1 MKKLST
7 LILTAFTLSVMATTA
22 LASGNEYRDSRSDS
36 DDDRYEYTDSDRYRD
51 DDRGEYGKN
60 YREHERGE
68 KGDRY
73 KDDDDRS
80 SRFSEGENEFYGTI
94 KLWTSPGRFK
104 GGSKRD
110 LPERYFPRQKDRNQ
124 RLNKS
129 FQRNRSDDERQPT
142 RVAVH
147 QAGNRILPAQHRLPT
162 SAAF

>member
-7 LILTAFTLSVMATTA
+7 LILTGFTLSVIATTA
-22 LASGNEYRDSRSDS
+22 LASGNEYRDSHSDS
-36 DDDRYEYTDSDRYRD
+36 DDDRYEYSDSDRYRD

-94 KLWTSPGRFK
+94 KQIPQGGLGTWVVGQREIFVDQKTRFENDYGQARVGSRVEVK
-104 GGSKRD
+104 GIYQNGTFHARKI
-110 LPERYFPRQKDRNQ
+110 ETKD
-124 RLNKS
+124 
-129 FQRNRSDDERQPT
+129 
-142 RVAVH
+142 
-147 QAGNRILPAQHRLPT
+147 
-162 SAAF
+162 